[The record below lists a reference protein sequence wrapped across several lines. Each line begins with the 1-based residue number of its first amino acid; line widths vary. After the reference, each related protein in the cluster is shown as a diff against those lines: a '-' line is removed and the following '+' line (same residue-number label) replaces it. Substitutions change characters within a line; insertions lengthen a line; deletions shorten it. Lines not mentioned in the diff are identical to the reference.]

1 MLLLLRLICN
11 MRERKRERNRV
22 HCRKLIP
29 RHMIYLAQCNYNNF
43 EETRIG
49 NLDRISSESHHSNLI
64 FVRFID
70 RFICFLSGYYFEFV
84 IVKLSLLLILKYKI
98 LKYKIM
104 ECIFSIFITRIYGSI
119 H

>member
-29 RHMIYLAQCNYNNF
+29 RHMIYLAQCNYNDF

-64 FVRFID
+64 FVRFNSSIVSSGFYLD
-70 RFICFLSGYYFEFV
+70 IILNLLSSNCHYY
-84 IVKLSLLLILKYKI
+84 Y
-98 LKYKIM
+98 
-104 ECIFSIFITRIYGSI
+104 R
-119 H
+119 